1 MPTQPDFEIEAAIP
15 DANDR
20 SVPAWS
26 DLTLTVTQ
34 EGSGSR
40 RLDLTRGAG
49 EAIVEA
55 LHGALHPWAGMS
67 IIDHLWAALDDE
79 VDNLKSGSKTVGEYN
94 KGRANGLAQAL
105 ATMYNPI
112 EPNVDAVREAAM
124 ERWEDRQE

>member
-1 MPTQPDFEIEAAIP
+1 MPEQPDFEIEAAIP

-20 SVPAWS
+20 AVPNWS
-26 DLTLTVTQ
+26 DLTLTIQQ
-34 EGSGSR
+34 EGSGAR

-67 IIDHLWAALDDE
+67 IIEHIWAALDGEIDT
-79 VDNLKSGSKTVGEYN
+79 LKSSKTAGEWN
-94 KGRANGLAQAL
+94 KGMALGLATAL
-105 ATMYNPI
+105 AIMYNPV

-124 ERWEDRQE
+124 ERWEERQE